1 MHIDGR
7 KIMIN
12 NVIFDIGNVLVTFL
26 WQDLAE
32 ELGFTEEDIRVMNE
46 RVIGDRWN
54 ELDRGVMSEE
64 EALAYIKKALP
75 GLEEKFDL
83 LWNRIGEVIEPYPYS
98 KDWVMDLKARG
109 ANVYLLSNF
118 PKELFS
124 KLSKIKMPF
133 LPYVDGKVISAF
145 VQKIKP
151 DAEIYEELLKTYDLQ
166 AEECIFI
173 DDRKVNVD
181 AAKAL
186 GMQGI
191 VFTSYEEAKKELD
204 QKLIR

>member
-1 MHIDGR
+1 
-7 KIMIN
+7 MIK

-26 WQDLAE
+26 WEDLAG
-32 ELGFTEEDIRVMNE
+32 ELGFDEDAIRIMNE

-54 ELDRGVMSEE
+54 ELDRGVMSEK
-64 EALAYIKKALP
+64 EAVEYIKEAIP
-75 GLEEKFDL
+75 GLEDKFDV
-83 LWNRIGEVIEPYPYS
+83 LWSRIGEVIESYDYS
-98 KDWVMDLKARG
+98 ENWVRELKQRG

-118 PKELFS
+118 PKDLFTR
-124 KLSKIKMPF
+124 LSKTKMPF
-133 LPYVDGKVISAF
+133 LPYVDGKVISSF

-151 DAEIYEELLKTYDLQ
+151 DPDIYECLMDTYGLNPD
-166 AEECIFI
+166 ECVFI

-186 GMQGI
+186 GMHGI

-204 QKLIR
+204 GILLQ

>member
-1 MHIDGR
+1 
-7 KIMIN
+7 MIK

-26 WQDLAE
+26 WEDLAE

-124 KLSKIKMPF
+124 RLAS
-133 LPYVDGKVISAF
+133 
-145 VQKIKP
+145 
-151 DAEIYEELLKTYDLQ
+151 
-166 AEECIFI
+166 
-173 DDRKVNVD
+173 R
-181 AAKAL
+181 
-186 GMQGI
+186 
-191 VFTSYEEAKKELD
+191 
-204 QKLIR
+204 